1 MVTFAFRDLISK
13 DILTTGSGSIV
24 TDGIEKAVLTEVAGL
39 DTFSS
44 IAVAPPLLHDVVLGD
59 QVTLEEAPVE
69 ATFSVDGLEGVAL
82 IEEKFP
88 SGRGVYIET
97 YGMGLPL
104 KVLSKSTSLFGKET
118 KVTVYFQ
125 KLGGWAQDFCGQ
137 TEGLLLEKGKP
148 ESVPAGF
155 KWKTAFSLELEQGN
169 SFEGSFPWEVSV
181 SIVTPVKNLMS
192 PTTLFP
198 HANPSINFGN
208 LSFGFSEIQTI
219 TQKLTYVISS
229 TQAGSFSV
237 LKEPTL
243 IRSSA
248 PFEGS
253 FVLGTSSGTETKT
266 ISLADCLQTIS
277 TEVNGAP
284 LVTTPE
290 LFLAEGS
297 AITFSGSFSSWARLR
312 YSRYNDK
319 VIL

>member
-1 MVTFAFRDLISK
+1 MVAFAFRNLK
-13 DILTTGSGSIV
+13 EGNLLTTGAGSIV
-24 TDGIEKAVLTEVAGL
+24 TDGIERAVLTEVAGL
-39 DTFSS
+39 DTFEAT
-44 IAVAPPLLHDVVLGD
+44 AVAPPLLNDVILND
-59 QVTLEEAPVE
+59 QIFLSEAPVE
-69 ATFSVDGLEGVAL
+69 ATFSVDGIEGVAL
-82 IEEKFP
+82 IESTFP
-88 SGRGVYIET
+88 SGKGVTIET
-97 YGMGLPL
+97 YGMEIPL
-104 KVLSKSTSLFGKET
+104 KVLTKSTSLFGKET

-125 KLGGWAQDFCGQ
+125 KLGTWAERFCSQ
-137 TEGLLLEKGKP
+137 PEFYLLNKGTP
-148 ESVPAGF
+148 YTIPDL

-169 SFEGSFPWEVSV
+169 SFEGSFPWTVSV
-181 SIVTPVKNLMS
+181 SIATPVKNLMS

-208 LSFGFSEIQTI
+208 LSFGFSETQTI
-219 TQKLTYVISS
+219 TQRLTYVISS

-237 LKEPTL
+237 LKEPVL
-243 IRSSA
+243 IRSTA

-290 LFLAEGS
+290 LFIAEGS

-312 YSRYNDK
+312 YSRYNNK